1 MVFHHQHA
9 GLADAP
15 SESLDYVTE
24 RGKPMPSFNHGSI
37 QANLI
42 GEFQSRYKKRY
53 RTVSELSLDLSDWPS
68 VPDISLY
75 QRAPLDLQN
84 DVVATTEP
92 PLCAIEIISPSQ
104 SLSELTAKARQYFAH
119 GVQSCWLVLPP
130 LGNIYVYSSPTQYQ
144 IFRDYETLH
153 DTILGIEIPLSE
165 VFE

>member
-1 MVFHHQHA
+1 MVFHENV
-9 GLADAP
+9 GLADAL
-15 SESLDYVTE
+15 SDTLDYVTE

-42 GEFQSRYKKRY
+42 VLLGTHYKKRY
-53 RTVSELSLDLSDWPS
+53 RTVSELSLNLSDWPS

-75 QRAPLDLQN
+75 QRVPLDLQN

-119 GVQSCWLVLPP
+119 GVKSCWLVLPP
-130 LGNIYVYSSPTQYQ
+130 LGNIYVYSSPGKYQ

-153 DTILGIEIPLSE
+153 DTVLDIEIPLEE

>member
-1 MVFHHQHA
+1 MVFHENA
-9 GLADAP
+9 GVADTL

-42 GEFQSRYKKRY
+42 IVLGTLYKKRY

-75 QRAPLDLQN
+75 QRKPLDLQN

-104 SLSELTAKARQYFAH
+104 SLSELTVKARQYFAH

-130 LGNIYVYSSPTQYQ
+130 LGNIYVYSSPGQYQ
-144 IFRDYETLH
+144 IFRDYDTLR
-153 DTILGIEIPLSE
+153 DTVLDIEIPLSE